1 MFSMMRAA
9 VHSVAGG
16 AACSLRGSGST
27 SSRFMSPLLP
37 TVFLAPVAPS
47 RPYRYTPPVQMGRR
61 SAKIALRKG
70 KADAKKAKVY
80 GKIGKKIIQ
89 IVKAG
94 GGDPTTNS
102 KLSDLLKQ
110 ARELGVPRDI
120 LDRNIKKASDAKQ
133 ADFTECVYEAYGPG
147 GTGFI
152 VDCLTDNVNR
162 SASDVKAAMTKGG
175 AKPAEPGSV
184 MFNFIRQGLVI
195 VDNTNE
201 EAIFEA
207 AMEAGADDIQPL
219 NDEEGN
225 PTTSYKVFTAVED
238 FGSAVAKLRELGF
251 AVNGEASE
259 LVFRAATEVEVDD
272 EAFAKCEALYD
283 RLMELDDVDAVYT
296 NAEGLTH

>member
-1 MFSMMRAA
+1 MMSMLRTAA
-9 VHSVAGG
+9 HSVANG
-16 AACSLRGSGST
+16 ASARLRGSACSG
-27 SSRFMSPLLP
+27 
-37 TVFLAPVAPS
+37 FLAPRIPMVFGPVAPS

-94 GGDPTTNS
+94 GADPATNS

-120 LDRNIKKASDAKQ
+120 LDRNIKRASDAKQ
-133 ADFTECVYEAYGPG
+133 GDFSETVYEAYGPG

-152 VDCLTDNVNR
+152 VECLTDNVNR

-184 MFNFIRQGLVI
+184 LFSFKRQGLVV
-195 VDNTNE
+195 VDNTDE
-201 EAIFEA
+201 ESLFEG
-207 AMEAGADDIQPL
+207 AMEAGADDIRPIM
-219 NDEEGN
+219 DEEGN

-238 FGSAVAKLRELGF
+238 FGSSIAKLRELGF

-259 LVFRAATEVEVDD
+259 LVYLPGAEVEVDD
-272 EAFAKCEALYD
+272 EAFAKCEALFD

-296 NAEGLTH
+296 NAGAF